1 MTTIKELMHEH
12 KKLNPL
18 YEGSPTAPL
27 GRYPEKDPSY
37 TQVPW
42 DEFGPQEQAATL
54 RRKIGT
60 ALFDWLEENDE

>member
-1 MTTIKELMHEH
+1 MKSQAEMQKEHEIN
-12 KKLNPL
+12 NPG
-18 YEGSPTAPL
+18 YTGNPTAPL